1 MIRLNALR
9 WIGFFE
15 DDAREIAEGADIR
28 RRSRIVA
35 NALRS
40 RRGDRST

>member
-1 MIRLNALR
+1 MIRLNALT
-9 WIGFFE
+9 WIGFSE
-15 DDAREIAEGADIR
+15 DDGREIAEGADIR
-28 RRSRIVA
+28 RRSRVVA